1 MVYKRTVKG
10 TLRSA
15 SWDEV
20 VVEWGDLNHPSR
32 LAPNSS
38 RTVVYRRE
46 KMV

>member
-10 TLRSA
+10 TSRSA

-20 VVEWGDLNHPSR
+20 VVERGDLGRPSR

-38 RTVVYRRE
+38 RAAVHRRE
-46 KMV
+46 RMA